1 MGVRPDVGAGLY
13 CSPLFAV
20 LGKNDIKHHRGMRS
34 SDRRSSR
41 VLTATRRSRGVAA
54 LLLGRRADWRLERFP
69 SLSAPRPGRHWV
81 GPLVVTTSVLV
92 GWFAFDGAV
101 GDGNVAFALFLGS
114 ASIVMMAWSLVLA
127 LRLRVNETLFGGLDR
142 AYRWHRWLGALSVP
156 AMWLHIE
163 TVDDVKGIPG
173 ASRDIAH
180 AAEDLAEQAETIIYV
195 LVAAS
200 LLRWLPTRWW
210 RWTHKAIGVPFAFA
224 SWHFYTAT
232 KPYANDSA
240 WGIWFAVLMSAGLL
254 AWLVRVVVRDA
265 FSGERCTVVN
275 VERSESIT
283 TVDLRPLKG
292 VGRRAAPGQFA
303 FVRFNA
309 PGLREPH
316 PFTLASSPTADLLR
330 FHIRDL
336 GDWTNHLG
344 RSVTP
349 GMVARVEGPY
359 GRLSPLS
366 PPGRRALW
374 VAGGVGI
381 TPFLS
386 ALDQADPACPPVL
399 LYTFRTAD
407 DAAGLG
413 ALERARTA
421 GLIDLHLFE
430 TAAGDRLCAEYLDPV
445 FPDGLCDAH
454 VVMCGPTALMADMRR
469 GVRQRGQRV
478 CHIERFDIRT
488 GVGPDLS
495 VPVDTALSQLRS
507 RLAKAD

>member
-1 MGVRPDVGAGLY
+1 
-13 CSPLFAV
+13 
-20 LGKNDIKHHRGMRS
+20 
-34 SDRRSSR
+34 
-41 VLTATRRSRGVAA
+41 
-54 LLLGRRADWRLERFP
+54 
-69 SLSAPRPGRHWV
+69 
-81 GPLVVTTSVLV
+81 
-92 GWFAFDGAV
+92 
-101 GDGNVAFALFLGS
+101 
-114 ASIVMMAWSLVLA
+114 
-127 LRLRVNETLFGGLDR
+127 
-142 AYRWHRWLGALSVP
+142 
-156 AMWLHIE
+156 MWLHIE

-180 AAEDLAEQAETIIYV
+180 TAEDLAEQAETIIYV

-232 KPYANDSA
+232 KPYANGSA
-240 WGIWFAVLMSAGLL
+240 WGIWFAVVMSAGLV
-254 AWLVRVVVRDA
+254 AWLGRVVVRDA
-265 FSGERCTVVN
+265 FSGERYTVVN
-275 VERSESIT
+275 VERSDSIT

-309 PGLREPH
+309 PGLHEPH
-316 PFTLASSPTADLLR
+316 PFTIASSPHAEGLR

-336 GDWTNHLG
+336 GDWTNRLG

-359 GRLSPLS
+359 GRLAPLA

-386 ALDQADPACPPVL
+386 ALDQADSACPPVL
-399 LYTFRTAD
+399 LFTFRAAD
-407 DAAGLG
+407 DAAGLD
-413 ALERARTA
+413 ALEQARTA

-430 TAAGDRLCAEYLDPV
+430 TGLGDRLSAEYLDTV
-445 FPDGLCDAH
+445 FPEGLSDAH
-454 VVMCGPTALMADMRR
+454 VVMCGPTALMAEMRR

-478 CHIERFDIRT
+478 CHVEGFDIRT

-495 VPVDTALSQLRS
+495 VTADTALSQLRS

>member
-1 MGVRPDVGAGLY
+1 MERHGDEGPSAG
-13 CSPLFAV
+13 
-20 LGKNDIKHHRGMRS
+20 
-34 SDRRSSR
+34 RSSR
-41 VLTATRRSRGVAA
+41 VLTATQRSRGVAA
-54 LLLGRRADWRLERFP
+54 ILLGRRADWRLERFP

-81 GPLVVTTSVLV
+81 GPVVVTASVLV
-92 GWFAFDGAV
+92 GWFAFDDAV
-101 GDGNVAFALFLGS
+101 GDGNVAFALFIGS
-114 ASIVMMAWSLVLA
+114 ASIVMMAWSFVLA

-180 AAEDLAEQAETIIYV
+180 TAEDLAEQAETIIYV

-232 KPYANDSA
+232 KPYANGSA
-240 WGIWFAVLMSAGLL
+240 WGIWFAVVMSAGLL
-254 AWLVRVVVRDA
+254 AWLGRVVVRDA
-265 FSGERCTVVN
+265 LSGERYTVVN
-275 VERSESIT
+275 VERSDSIT
-283 TVDLRPLKG
+283 SVDLRPLKG

-309 PGLREPH
+309 PGLHEPH
-316 PFTLASSPTADLLR
+316 PFTIASSPHAEGLR

-336 GDWTNHLG
+336 GDWTNRLG

-359 GRLSPLS
+359 GRLAPLA

-374 VAGGVGI
+374 VAGGVGV

-386 ALDQADPACPPVL
+386 ALDQADSACPPVL
-399 LYTFRTAD
+399 LYTFRAAD
-407 DAAGLG
+407 DAAGLD
-413 ALERARTA
+413 ALEQARTA

-430 TAAGDRLCAEYLDPV
+430 TGLGDRLSAEYLDTV
-445 FPDGLCDAH
+445 FPEGLSDAH
-454 VVMCGPTALMADMRR
+454 VVMCGPTALMAEMRR

-478 CHIERFDIRT
+478 CHVEGFDIRT

-495 VPVDTALSQLRS
+495 VTADTALTQLRS

>member
-1 MGVRPDVGAGLY
+1 MERHRDEGPSAG
-13 CSPLFAV
+13 
-20 LGKNDIKHHRGMRS
+20 
-34 SDRRSSR
+34 RSSR
-41 VLTATRRSRGVAA
+41 VLTATQRSRGVAA
-54 LLLGRRADWRLERFP
+54 ILLGRRADWRLERFP

-81 GPLVVTTSVLV
+81 APVVVTASVLV
-92 GWFAFDGAV
+92 GWFAFDDAV
-101 GDGNVAFALFLGS
+101 GDGNVAFALFIGS
-114 ASIVMMAWSLVLA
+114 ASIVMMAWSFVLA

-180 AAEDLAEQAETIIYV
+180 TAEDLAEQAETIIYV

-232 KPYANDSA
+232 KPYANGSA
-240 WGIWFAVLMSAGLL
+240 WGIWFAVVMSAGLL
-254 AWLVRVVVRDA
+254 AWLGRVVVRDA
-265 FSGERCTVVN
+265 FSGARYTVVN
-275 VERSESIT
+275 VERSDSIT

-309 PGLREPH
+309 PGLHEPH
-316 PFTLASSPTADLLR
+316 PFTIASSPHAEGLR

-336 GDWTNHLG
+336 GDWTNRLG

-359 GRLSPLS
+359 GRLAPLA

-381 TPFLS
+381 TPFLA
-386 ALDQADPACPPVL
+386 ALDQADSACPPVL
-399 LYTFRTAD
+399 LYTFRAAD

-413 ALERARTA
+413 ALEQARTA

-430 TAAGDRLCAEYLDPV
+430 TGLGDRLSAEYLDTV
-445 FPDGLCDAH
+445 FPEGLSDAH
-454 VVMCGPTALMADMRR
+454 VVMCGPTALMAEMRR

-478 CHIERFDIRT
+478 CHVEGFDIRT

-495 VPVDTALSQLRS
+495 VTADTALSQLRS
-507 RLAKAD
+507 RASKAD